1 MKTNKTKYGDIIKQL
16 FEFVKENEPVSY
28 TDMNAFYQMEIK
40 GKATYDSVND
50 RGGSFPHHL
59 VSMKNKSRRNYSGRV
74 EYLIK
79 ERGVRGKYYAYT
91 LQGDREILSTFC
103 KPTKR
108 YLVKTDIGTFKNV
121 KAKTA
126 EEAKAM
132 LLRDYICRVEKVT
145 LQEKKLGTTKKTV
158 NPGGEV
164 VFNFLGGKPKETVNA
179 ISDDLFNFLGEI
191 GALGGNAKET
201 YNEDKQKCNPIKSDL
216 AKPSDTKVRLET
228 IISDLTEL
236 IERLEKDSLKKKY
249 YNFKDPIAEY
259 QKDDKIIQGLFRQRS
274 LYGEALNG
282 YTAYQQAIKK
292 AQSFE
297 NTATGFLTK

>member
-1 MKTNKTKYGDIIKQL
+1 MKTNKTKYGDVTKQL

-28 TDMNAFYQMEIK
+28 TEMNKFYQMKIV
-40 GKATYDSVND
+40 GKKTYDPVND
-50 RGGSFPHHL
+50 RGGSFCHHL

-74 EYLIK
+74 EYIK
-79 ERGVRGKYYAYT
+79 KKLGGNRGKYYAYT
-91 LQGDREILSTFC
+91 LQGDRETLSTFC
-103 KPTKR
+103 MPTKR
-108 YLVKTDIGTFKNV
+108 YLVKTDI
-121 KAKTA
+121 
-126 EEAKAM
+126 
-132 LLRDYICRVEKVT
+132 
-145 LQEKKLGTTKKTV
+145 
-158 NPGGEV
+158 
-164 VFNFLGGKPKETVNA
+164 
-179 ISDDLFNFLGEI
+179 
-191 GALGGNAKET
+191 ET
-201 YNEDKQKCNPIKSDL
+201 YNEEAKQKSSPIKSDL
-216 AKPSDTKVRLET
+216 ANPSVTKVRLET
-228 IISDLTEL
+228 IISDLTRL

>member
-1 MKTNKTKYGDIIKQL
+1 LEIELKRYLINKQNESTMKTNKTKYGDIIKQL

-164 VFNFLGGKPKETVNA
+164 VFNFLGGKPKETVN
-179 ISDDLFNFLGEI
+179 E
-191 GALGGNAKET
+191 GA
-201 YNEDKQKCNPIKSDL
+201 KQKSSPIKSDL
-216 AKPSDTKVRLET
+216 ANPNVTKVLLET
-228 IISDLTEL
+228 IISDLTGL